1 MISTLERF
9 QGCLVGLAVG
19 DAMGAAV
26 EFKAR
31 GTFPPVKHYQSGGP
45 FNLLA
50 GQWTDDTSMAL
61 CLAASL
67 IEKRGF
73 DPIDQLKR
81 YVRWFREGYQ
91 SSTGFCFDIGNTTR
105 ASLEDFE
112 NIGGP
117 YRPDPEELAT
127 GSNGSIMRLAPVPMF
142 FYRNPQQAV
151 EQSAN
156 SSRTTHPARDAVD
169 ACRYLGC
176 LISAA
181 LSGIDKKNLL
191 APFYASAEDYWQSYP
206 LSAAIQSVAAAGYR
220 HKDASEIH
228 GDGLAAHC
236 LEAALW
242 AFDHT
247 SDFASGCLLAINLG
261 EDTDTTAAVYG
272 QIAGACYGLQG
283 IPPAW
288 REGLFEFDR
297 IAQTAADLLASA
309 V

>member
-26 EFKAR
+26 EFKER
-31 GTFPPVKHYQSGGP
+31 GTFPPVTYYQAGGP

-73 DPIDQLKR
+73 DPVDQLKR
-81 YVRWFREGYQ
+81 YLRWFREGYL
-91 SSTGFCFDIGNTTR
+91 SSTGFCFDIGNTTQ

-112 NIGGP
+112 NTGAA
-117 YRPDPEELAT
+117 YRLEPDETT

-142 FYRNPQQAV
+142 FYRKAQLAV

-169 ACRYLGC
+169 ACRYLAC

-181 LSGIDKKNLL
+181 LSGADKSSLL
-191 APFYASAEDYWQSYP
+191 VPFCAPAENYWLEQP
-206 LSAAIQSVAAAGYR
+206 LSTAIQSVANADYR
-220 HKDASEIH
+220 HKDASAIH

-272 QIAGACYGLQG
+272 QIAGAFYGLQG
-283 IPPAW
+283 IPLAW
-288 REGLFEFDR
+288 REGLFEFDK
-297 IAQTAADLLASA
+297 IAQTAADLLDLA